1 MVAVLPDRE
10 YEDTVGSELVPA
22 TSTVKA
28 LSAAFLE
35 VSRFSL
41 NVAVS
46 VLPTTV
52 AKSSVGGL
60 VSMVKV
66 AFVAAPWL
74 PWAS

>member
-1 MVAVLPDRE
+1 M
-10 YEDTVGSELVPA
+10 YEDTVGSELVPE

-28 LSAAFLE
+28 LSAAFFE

-41 NVAVS
+41 KVAVR
-46 VLPTTV
+46 VAPTTV
-52 AKSSVGGL
+52 AEASIGGV